1 MSETTAQKRNGKFV
15 APGGGGV
22 LADGGINT
30 DRFSSKVR
38 TEFELEWWN
47 RKVSWKVRREP
58 TEHRVV
64 VAEIESTR
72 WSVHLQIAAVMCG
85 VILLGAV
92 VFGGLPL
99 IYGLMLAGVLAVA
112 VYLLLRFEQ
121 LVSGTGDTLRRITV
135 LDTPVWAG
143 IKARLDEAKKDLPA
157 EQKKR
162 FGDEV
167 ERRQAAHKEA
177 KARAKAL
184 GEPAPEYVKVDK
196 DDYVDPSRQ
205 KDTDDLFELM
215 ETLMSDESRASAE
228 QRLEDYYRLHPE
240 YPVSLGRG
248 VVDCGCVACRVN
260 AADGVVPE
268 ISGVVAA
275 KRRRRESTGSS
286 SLLSKARRVT
296 GLSTTSSERRA
307 AKARKELERKKKAEQ
322 IAAENAKKKKRTAA
336 VKAQTAQFK
345 AERKAAKK
353 AGLSVDEYLQQQAE
367 KTGQGEND

>member
-1 MSETTAQKRNGKFV
+1 M

-121 LVSGTGDTLRRITV
+121 SVSGTGDTLRRITV

-162 FGDEV
+162 FGEEV
-167 ERRQAAHKEA
+167 ERRQAAYKEA

-228 QRLEDYYRLHPE
+228 QRLEDYYRLHPD

-322 IAAENAKKKKRTAA
+322 IAAENAKKKKRMAA